1 VTGTPTTRFRSRR
14 LEAVRRSDDPRRMT
28 ESWRGETPFGVLGV
42 STAEDPLRVTA
53 VGTGFPAVELL
64 VGAGRFPHPGSV
76 VLDGMFSF
84 PMTLSIEEAGPGTA
98 LSGPVDL
105 PYRRGLGWL
114 LLTRR
119 SRTVRARVGAAEW
132 RLRARGRGSAELS
145 RDGQVVVTSDL
156 GFTRHRIA
164 ATATPTDLAV
174 GAALSPLSTTLTV
187 VQGLG

>member
-1 VTGTPTTRFRSRR
+1 
-14 LEAVRRSDDPRRMT
+14 
-28 ESWRGETPFGVLGV
+28 
-42 STAEDPLRVTA
+42 VTA
-53 VGTGFPAVELL
+53 AGAGFPTVELL

-84 PMTLSIEEAGPGTA
+84 PMTLSIEEAGRGTA
-98 LSGPVDL
+98 LTGPVDL
-105 PYRRGLGWL
+105 PHLRGLGRL

-119 SRTVRARVGAAEW
+119 SRTVRARAGATEW

-145 RDGQVVVTSDL
+145 QDGQVVVTSDL

-174 GAALSPLSTTLTV
+174 AAALSPLSTTLTV
-187 VQGLG
+187 SHGIG